1 MAYRT
6 NGSSALK
13 DTRAE
18 TRPNFSS
25 NAKNE
30 DNILNFNDIK
40 DAYNKKHGINTAA
53 SNLANVESG
62 AANANINDSDDSIDG
77 TREAENDPEFTN
89 SVTGGDDEGDAKKP
103 GLIKRKGAAFF
114 VTLLLFLAGGFSLG
128 AQTMMPFSLAEQ
140 LRTSFD
146 SISASTNARTNVF
159 FKKQLNHDPL
169 KDTITQKYF
178 GFGGKEFKISNKQK
192 TKLESEGIYMREVEI
207 DGKTKTVMVFDDG
220 TDNWKIITPDADM
233 AAKLKAQGGAIDING
248 KTANYADALDFGT
261 KYNGSSDF
269 RNGYIKSSRTWRGAI
284 GAWFDSIAVKFLQSN
299 SITRNRFKDFQERVK
314 AQQEGNTRMEAMK
327 SAMDPGREEM
337 NIEGTDRKFVVDG
350 TDTEV
355 SSEIGEDGVVRYYY
369 DDNNTGTRTY
379 VDGNR
384 IRMVDA
390 GGTGGPKMKTKG
402 ATRSEVA
409 SMMAKV
415 KDSAVGKATS
425 KATGI
430 ASGIANIGCL
440 ALNVI
445 GSVQLLIAAQEGIQV
460 INLTSGY
467 LEAIDKVKAGDGN
480 DSPINEMAESL
491 ITPRDTT
498 REVSTNDDYEQYYK
512 INDEKV
518 SQDLDNGESDIY
530 STKTETVRT
539 GMSAMQS
546 SGIASLYTGNK
557 VNPYDESVENFSI
570 GSRLNTIM
578 GRIGTSA
585 KSFTACTIAK
595 LSAAVADLVG
605 DLFDIVL
612 CALTFGAGCVY
623 SIMKSAVFPMI
634 ISTGAAGIAAI
645 ALKYAVPLAVRAFTT
660 DLISN
665 IGGEDFG
672 NALVSGANMYMGT
685 NHLSGGG
692 SLGTWS
698 AYSQFKIRQDQVIAE
713 NARYERE
720 TRSPFDITSEYT
732 FFGSLLKQ
740 VVTLSTIKS
749 APMSI
754 ISGISS
760 MLSNSVSEILPT
772 ASAIDIATTLPTEE
786 EYEQTCPFL
795 ASIGAVGDAYCNPY
809 IISDMSTIEDDP
821 VDVVE
826 IIKDD
831 NLNDDGTIKKNSN
844 LAKYIMYCSGR
855 SSSFGVADNNI
866 AGNFTRG
873 EVQSGSEDFNTVS
886 NAVIGAIPVIGDVL
900 DIMSNQNQRDNMG
913 WISGESCVAGNAVS
927 GEAPDWSETKYYQ
940 RYIEDQRILES
951 MDDDYVS
958 TVTVFLDEYYEEN
971 PLDNS
976 YEGIL
981 ARRSGLTKDTVVA
994 LLDFIEYQDYIA
1006 NYNPVGKYEF
1016 VEYESQDKIYIE
1028 DSFRDIRQIAIIFN
1042 NEIQSKNSENW
1053 TTA

>member
-1 MAYRT
+1 MVKIPSFKAAVGNAAHSMA
-6 NGSSALK
+6 
-13 DTRAE
+13 DTK
-18 TRPNFSS
+18 PDFSS
-25 NAKNE
+25 DE
-30 DNILNFNDIK
+30 K
-40 DAYNKKHGINTAA
+40 DDEKQQRQNSAA
-53 SNLANVESG
+53 SNLS
-62 AANANINDSDDSIDG
+62 NAENNAVNSELNNSEDSVDG

-89 SVTGGDDEGDAKKP
+89 SVTGGDDEGGAKKP

-114 VTLLLFLAGGFSLG
+114 ITLLLFLTGGLSLG
-128 AQTMMPFSLAEQ
+128 AQSMMPFSLAEQ

-146 SISASTNARTNVF
+146 SISASTTARTNVF

-178 GFGGKEFKISNKQK
+178 GFGGQEFKVSNKQK
-192 TKLESEGIYMREVEI
+192 AKLESEGIYMRDVEI

-220 TDNWKIITPDADM
+220 TDNWKIVTPDADT

-248 KTANYADALDFGT
+248 KTASYADALDFGT

-269 RNGYIKSSRTWRGAI
+269 RNGYIKSSKTWRGAI

-314 AQQEGNTRMEAMK
+314 AEQEGNTRMEAMK

-355 SSEIGEDGVVRYYY
+355 SSEIGEDGKPRYFYK
-369 DDNNTGTRTY
+369 DSDTGKKTY

-384 IRMVDA
+384 ISMVDA
-390 GGTGGPKMKTKG
+390 DGAGGTKIKTKG
-402 ATRSEVA
+402 ATKSEVA
-409 SMMAKV
+409 SMMVTV

-440 ALNVI
+440 ALSVV
-445 GSVQLLIAAQEGIQV
+445 GSVQLLVAAQEGIQV
-460 INLTSGY
+460 INLVSGY

-498 REVSTNDDYEQYYK
+498 REVSTNDDYDQYRSVSNAKTEEYL
-512 INDEKV
+512 NDK
-518 SQDLDNGESDIY
+518 DSDIY

-546 SGIASLYTGNK
+546 SGIASLYTGDK
-557 VNPYDESVENFSI
+557 VNSYDESVENFSI

-578 GRIGTSA
+578 GRIGSSA
-585 KSFTACTIAK
+585 KSFTACAIAK
-595 LSAAVADLVG
+595 LSAAAVGFTG
-605 DLFDIVL
+605 DLIEIIA
-612 CALTFGAGCVY
+612 CAVTFGAGCVY
-623 SIMKSAVFPMI
+623 SMIKSAVVPI
-634 ISTGAAGIAAI
+634 AVSVSAAGIAAI
-645 ALKYAVPLAVRAFTT
+645 ALKYVVPLAVRAFTT
-660 DLISN
+660 DLISD

-760 MLSNSVSEILPT
+760 MLSNSVSKILPT
-772 ASAIDIATTLPTEE
+772 ASAIDIATTLPSEE

-826 IIKDD
+826 AIKDD
-831 NLNDDGTIKKNSN
+831 NLNDDGAIKKNSN

-866 AGNFTRG
+866 AGNFTKG
-873 EVQSGSEDFNTVS
+873 EVQSGSEILNTVS
-886 NAVIGAIPVIGDVL
+886 NAVIGAIPLIGDGL
-900 DIMSNQNQRDNMG
+900 DIASNQNQLDNMG

-927 GEAPDWSETKYYQ
+927 GEAPDWGETRYYQ
-940 RYIEDQRILES
+940 RYVEDQRLLES

-958 TVTVFLDEYYEEN
+958 TVSVFLDEYYEEN

-1016 VEYESQDKIYIE
+1016 VQYESQDKIYIE